1 MHPLIMTSSLTD
13 AWKSYGELIW
23 STSWN
28 ESGRVDLNELSVV
41 NLMTVHRSGSSL
53 FSQMTEFLSF
63 GLMNW
68 SLFERFHSKQRMCC
82 LISKPAAVF

>member
-1 MHPLIMTSSLTD
+1 MTSSLTD

-23 STSWN
+23 SVPWN
-28 ESGRVDLNELSVV
+28 ESGRKDLNELSVA
-41 NLMTVHRSGSSL
+41 NLMTVHTSGSSR

-68 SLFERFHSKQRMCC
+68 SLFERFHGEQRMCC